1 MRRFTAIL
9 LSISLFVLPSFAVQL
24 CIPVGA
30 GPREFEE
37 ANGVEL
43 ALDEAS
49 IPYTRS
55 FNCTKVTVFYQQNAL
70 EVESLLPS
78 TEEEV
83 AQLLSL
89 IEGSNVAIVYPERM
103 SYWIPKIKGK
113 LEGRSVVFEYPYVEG
128 KSNYSDI
135 LGALIKIKE
144 SGIHIDTVIFLG
156 RYREAILIIPFFRI
170 FKPFPVIAATWRIYD
185 SLMFAYRSFMRTVVF
200 YEWFYPWVPLI
211 HVREFVIKYLKQF
224 GHLPGRFAALGY
236 DAGSLVA
243 KAFEEGALVGDVSII
258 GVTGL
263 KRVTPLG
270 PFRVYKLVRLKD
282 LPHLPPPLKIQ
293 VKW

>member
-9 LSISLFVLPSFAVQL
+9 LSISLFALPSLAVQL
-24 CIPVGA
+24 CVPVGA
-30 GPREFEE
+30 GRREFEE

-55 FNCTKVTVFYQQNAL
+55 FNCTRVTVFYQQNAL

-78 TEEEV
+78 MDEEV

-89 IEGSNVAIVYPERM
+89 VEGDNVAIVYPERM
-103 SYWIPKIKGK
+103 SHWVLEIKNK
-113 LEGRSVVFEYPYVEG
+113 LEGRDVVLEYSYVEG

-135 LGALIKIKE
+135 LDLLIKIKE
-144 SGIHIDTVIFLG
+144 SGVHIDTVIFLG
-156 RYREAILIIPFFRI
+156 RYREAIFIIPFFRI
-170 FKPFPVIAATWRIYD
+170 FRPFPVIAATWRIYD
-185 SLMFAYRSFMRTVVF
+185 SLMFAYRSFMRTVTF

-236 DAGSLVA
+236 DAGSLVV
-243 KAFEEGALVGDVSII
+243 KALEEGALVGDVSII

-263 KRVTPLG
+263 KRLTLTG
-270 PFRVYKLVRLKD
+270 PVRVYRLVRLRD
-282 LPHLPPPLKIQ
+282 LPLLPPPLKMQ
-293 VKW
+293 VRW